1 MWAIK
6 LWGVVETRT
15 FSEAYPEDDGRVSL
29 KLPFPTLDVWSTNY
43 AESMSARDVRLNDLN
58 YYGLPWVMGIIFVA
72 VLVAIIVLWRTGYIH
87 VQLFGNVTNKSTA
100 AYLMRLTSCFT

>member
-6 LWGVVETRT
+6 LWALWKLEHSQRHTLKMM
-15 FSEAYPEDDGRVSL
+15 EESL